1 MSGAGGLFFR
11 GSVAEYDSR
20 RYARSQLASFAGYC
34 FSTAV
39 GLEIV
44 FVGAMI
50 VLQNFRCFVTVGPLE
65 ERIQRVI
72 SDGVILSLG
81 ANLKSVKAYG
91 EDSALDARI
100 LCSSEEAGVGLILR

>member
-11 GSVAEYDSR
+11 GAPSWLLSPDIVSA
-20 RYARSQLASFAGYC
+20 
-34 FSTAV
+34 TAV

-44 FVGAMI
+44 FVGVMI
-50 VLQNFRCFVTVGPLE
+50 VLQNFRCFVTVGPPE

-100 LCSSEEAGVGLILR
+100 LCSSEEACVGPILR